1 MSQVLMHCITMVDA
15 GQAGAVGLAQFVHTV
30 EVEVNVTVDGM
41 CVMNVLTESPDV
53 QEAAD
58 GCQVVLS

>member
-1 MSQVLMHCITMVDA
+1 MHCMTVVDA
-15 GQAGAVGLAQFVHTV
+15 GQAGDVGVAGLGQSVHTV

-53 QEAAD
+53 HEAVD